1 LEISNIFVK
10 GQIMKLNVSRV
21 NVWAASIK
29 DRPGGLA
36 EKLKLLARA
45 RVNLDFVIARRVSSK
60 PKKGVVFVTPVK
72 GAKKEKAAKRAGFKK
87 TKSLQGLR
95 IAAVDRPGLGAKI
108 AGQLADAKIN
118 LRGFSGAAIGKRAI
132 FYLAFDR
139 LADVNKAVRVLRA
152 M

>member
-1 LEISNIFVK
+1 
-10 GQIMKLNVSRV
+10 MKLDVSRV

-36 EKLKLLARA
+36 EKLELLAQA
-45 RVNLDFVIARRVSSK
+45 GVNLDFVIARRTPGK
-60 PKKGVVFVTPVK
+60 PRTGVVFVTPIK
-72 GAKKEKAAKRAGFKK
+72 GVRQVKAAKQAGFAK

-95 IAAVDRPGLGAKI
+95 IAAVDRPSLGAKLT
-108 AGQLADAKIN
+108 GQLADAKIN
-118 LRGFSGAAIGKRAI
+118 LRGFSGAAIGRRAI

-139 LADVNKAVRVLRA
+139 PADVNKAVRVLKA